1 MLLLLLLLL
10 LLLTLLILLIYW
22 NIIIV
27 YKVVYVVVVYL
38 LPPFEWA
45 HLGPCLGLN
54 ILKKFGDRSKSFRT
68 VQEVG
73 YIKVNIVI
81 EAHTKN

>member
-10 LLLTLLILLIYW
+10 MVW

-27 YKVVYVVVVYL
+27 RVVVYVVVVYL

-45 HLGPCLGLN
+45 HLSPCLCLN
-54 ILKKFGDRSKSFRT
+54 VLKEIGDRSKSFRT
-68 VQEVG
+68 VQEIG
-73 YIKVNIVI
+73 
-81 EAHTKN
+81 